1 MIVIFIKEGNMDSE
15 HNTTSSEKE
24 QDQEGATVVHDQD
37 HGTGG
42 ALHTASGT
50 ASRGVPEHAHHT
62 SQQSGTQMSTAIT
75 VRYF

>member
-1 MIVIFIKEGNMDSE
+1 MDSE

-42 ALHTASGT
+42 ALNTRPLGQP
-50 ASRGVPEHAHHT
+50 PEVCLSTHIT
-62 SQQSGTQMSTAIT
+62 QS
-75 VRYF
+75 

>member
-1 MIVIFIKEGNMDSE
+1 MDSE

-24 QDQEGATVVHDQD
+24 QGQEGATVVHDQD

-50 ASRGVPEHAHHT
+50 ASRGVPENAHHT
-62 SQQSGTQMSTAIT
+62 VTTE
-75 VRYF
+75 

>member
-1 MIVIFIKEGNMDSE
+1 MIVIFKKEGNMDSE

-42 ALHTASGT
+42 ALHKASGT

-62 SQQSGTQMSTAIT
+62 VIME
-75 VRYF
+75 